1 MTVQVSKST
10 IVGGTAGSVLSN
22 DGGLLRINELDVAD
36 TTAASLI
43 ATANNGAS
51 FLDESTISGKF
62 VVDACGVPNI
72 IQYSLQ

>member
-1 MTVQVSKST
+1 MSVQVSKSS
-10 IVGGTAGSVLSN
+10 IVGGTAGSVFSN
-22 DGGLLRINELDVAD
+22 DGGLFRINQLNMTD

-62 VVDACGVPNI
+62 VVVPGSYI
-72 IQYSLQ
+72 